1 MIAIIDYGA
10 GNLKSVENAFRTMG
24 VETICTSDNDM
35 ILDAERVILPGVGA
49 FGDAMGRIRAA
60 GLDEVITEV
69 ISKGTPF
76 LGICLGLQLLFD
88 ESEESPGVEGLS
100 ILRGKIRRLPEGD
113 GRKIPQIGWNRLDF
127 HGKGRLFEG
136 CEDDQTE
143 PYAYFVHSYYLEAA
157 DESIV
162 TATCDYG
169 VRVHA
174 SIESGNVFACQFH
187 PEKSGEFGL
196 GILRRFIDIT

>member
-1 MIAIIDYGA
+1 MTAIIDYGA
-10 GNLKSVENAFRTMG
+10 GNLKSVENALCTMG
-24 VETICTSDNDM
+24 EEAVITSDKDV
-35 ILDAERVILPGVGA
+35 ILSADRVILPGVGA
-49 FGDAMGRIRAA
+49 FGDAMSRITAS
-60 GLDEVITEV
+60 GLIPVVEEVV
-69 ISKGTPF
+69 RRGTPF

-88 ESEESPGVEGLS
+88 ESEESPGVKGLS
-100 ILRGKIRRLPEGD
+100 LLRGKIRRLPEGG
-113 GRKIPQIGWNRLDF
+113 GRKIPQIGWNRLDLR
-127 HGKGRLFEG
+127 GSGRLFEG
-136 CEDDQTE
+136 CGDDDIE

-169 VRVHA
+169 VTVHA

-196 GILRRFIDIT
+196 GILRRFIQIG